1 MLRQMAHSVTSPDPS
16 VRRVV
21 LIEPPRG
28 LSSLGLG
35 EVWGHRELMYFLAWR
50 DVKVRYKQA
59 ALGVAWAVLQP
70 LLMMVIFTIFLGRVA
85 RLPSE
90 GIAYPLFVLSGL
102 VPWTFFANAVSN
114 AANSLVANANL
125 VSKVYFPRL
134 VMPVSAL
141 IAWLPDLG
149 IALLLLVAF
158 MAIYGVAPAWTAL
171 LIPLFIVLMLLAA
184 FSIGVW
190 FSALNVA
197 YRDVRYAIPF
207 LIQIWLFAT
216 PVVYP
221 ASAVPETLR
230 IVLGLNPMTGV
241 VEGFRWAL
249 FGGSP
254 PSTAMLLASLGVTL
268 LVLAS
273 GLVYFRRV
281 EHYFAD
287 VI

>member
-1 MLRQMAHSVTSPDPS
+1 MAHSATPTDAS

-21 LIEPPRG
+21 LIQPPRG
-28 LSSLGLG
+28 LSSFGLG
-35 EVWGHRELMYFLAWR
+35 EVWSHRELLYFLAWR
-50 DVKVRYKQA
+50 DVKVRYKQTA
-59 ALGVAWAVLQP
+59 MGVAWAVLQP

-90 GIAYPLFVLSGL
+90 GVAYPLFVLSGL

-114 AANSLVANANL
+114 AANSLVTNANL

-134 VMPVSAL
+134 VMPSSAL

-149 IALLLLVAF
+149 IASLLLVAF
-158 MAIYGVAPAWTAL
+158 MAVYGAAPAWTAL

-184 FSIGVW
+184 FSVGVW

-197 YRDVRYAIPF
+197 YRDVRYAVPF

-221 ASAVPETLR
+221 ASAVPDSFR

-254 PSTAMLLASLGVTL
+254 PSTALMLASLGVTF

-273 GLVYFRRV
+273 GLLYFRQAERT
-281 EHYFAD
+281 FAD